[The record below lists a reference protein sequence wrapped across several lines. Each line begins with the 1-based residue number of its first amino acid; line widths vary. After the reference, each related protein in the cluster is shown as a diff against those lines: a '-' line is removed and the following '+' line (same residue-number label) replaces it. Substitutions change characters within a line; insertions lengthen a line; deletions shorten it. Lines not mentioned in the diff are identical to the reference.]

1 MLDLVLSAT
10 PKGWKI
16 DIILSDHLFDFA
28 PIFKCH
34 IQRMKESIRFSDA
47 ERYAKSFEKKKK
59 LKKIKYLEACK

>member
-34 IQRMKESIRFSDA
+34 IQRMKESIGFSDA
-47 ERYAKSFEKKKK
+47 ERYAKSFEKKKT
-59 LKKIKYLEACK
+59 KKNQISRSL

>member
-16 DIILSDHLFDFA
+16 DILSDHLFDFA

-34 IQRMKESIRFSDA
+34 IQRMKESIGSSDV